1 MRNPGKPGH
10 LLDFNTTFGA
20 IYSPHQVNQKYPV
33 APQGYK
39 LETALVQSVIQ
50 WCWPLTTATDGLAVT
65 TRKHVNFNVFF
76 PVPVNKTYLIVH
88 KRLEFL
94 ALVEDSLQ
102 LHLLSF
108 GFGSDKS
115 GNSSLPK
122 PGSRCT
128 PLLHFR
134 L

>member
-1 MRNPGKPGH
+1 MRMSAEKLRDFLSGKV
-10 LLDFNTTFGA
+10 L
-20 IYSPHQVNQKYPV
+20 PHHN
-33 APQGYK
+33 
-39 LETALVQSVIQ
+39 L
-50 WCWPLTTATDGLAVT
+50 
-65 TRKHVNFNVFF
+65 NVPF
-76 PVPVNKTYLIVH
+76 PIPVNKTYLIVH

-108 GFGSDKS
+108 WFGSDKS
-115 GNSSLPK
+115 VNSSLPK